1 MITSA
6 AKVADTDMLTR
17 VAHCLH
23 RHHWQFGCLLGQ
35 FVTNISTFKHFQ
47 YGEHFFWNVNVI
59 LQWRFYDKRPMIFS
73 ITYATQN

>member
-47 YGEHFFWNVNVI
+47 INMG
-59 LQWRFYDKRPMIFS
+59 S
-73 ITYATQN
+73 ISFGMSMSFCSGDFIIRDH